1 MCPVENWALHL
12 VPLLIGKDKAAYV
25 AMEIEDPLVYDL
37 VKRAILDKYKIR

>member
-1 MCPVENWALHL
+1 MHL

-37 VKRAILDKYKIR
+37 RERYWTSTRSDRNL